1 MSTVQLYPAHLE
13 AAAQAVVLFN
23 YGDVISKNWL
33 LENFKIESPETMS
46 RQEFESNA
54 FKFLSMMDAFRTTLL
69 EDHYMCLQSVKGLGY
84 RIVLPKEQTAVT
96 MSKLNETISRKLRR
110 AVKDLAFVNRN
121 LLEQEEIAEND
132 EAKSKLAALSAFS
145 RKRLL

>member
-1 MSTVQLYPAHLE
+1 MSTVQLYPPHLE
-13 AAAQAVVLFN
+13 AAVQAVALFD
-23 YGDVISKNWL
+23 YGDIISKDWL
-33 LENFKIESPETMS
+33 LENFKIESPEVMS
-46 RQEFESNA
+46 RKEFENNA
-54 FKFLSMMDAFRTTLL
+54 FKFLSMMEAFKTILL